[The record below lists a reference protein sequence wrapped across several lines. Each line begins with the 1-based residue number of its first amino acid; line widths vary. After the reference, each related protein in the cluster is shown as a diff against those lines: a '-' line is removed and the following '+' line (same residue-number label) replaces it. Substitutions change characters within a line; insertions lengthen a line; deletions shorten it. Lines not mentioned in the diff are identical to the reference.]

1 MKIRIPLYA
10 QHLNQAEFVQLMS
23 STVDTQKQYRSSS
36 NDPMVAD
43 LTQRLEDSLPLMKK
57 SLKQKRGSDLT
68 KELKQALKIRNID
81 FSAFVGGLKLFQ
93 NARTVEKLKAYRL
106 LQELVEL
113 YKTAP
118 TANMQESSAL
128 MDSLLARLAQP
139 PYSEAVTMLMLEEA
153 VANLRDSQ
161 EKSYSLYLQRC
172 QDTSTRVKIDSAK
185 IRKNMF
191 KDYSLLYNHL
201 VNKVS
206 YDANASEKVI
216 LQILNDI
223 RQDFSERNRQKN
235 KVESNPS
242 TNEIKTVLPQGKELE
257 TT

>member
-23 STVDTQKQYRSSS
+23 STVDTLKQYRSSS
-36 NDPMVAD
+36 NNPMVAD
-43 LTQRLEDSLPLMKK
+43 LTQRLEDSLPLMKE

-68 KELKQALKIRNID
+68 KELKQAHKIRNID

>member
-10 QHLNQAEFVQLMS
+10 QHLNQAEFIQLMS
-23 STVDTQKQYRSSS
+23 STVDTLKQYRSSS
-36 NDPMVAD
+36 NNPMVAD

>member
-10 QHLNQAEFVQLMS
+10 QHLNQAEFVQLMI
-23 STVDTQKQYRSSS
+23 STVDTLKQYRSSS

-43 LTQRLEDSLPLMKK
+43 LTQRLEDSLPLMKE

-128 MDSLLARLAQP
+128 MDSLLTRLAQP

>member
-1 MKIRIPLYA
+1 MIIRIPLYA

-23 STVDTQKQYRSSS
+23 STVDTLKQYRSSS

-43 LTQRLEDSLPLMKK
+43 LTQCLEDSLPLMKE

>member
-23 STVDTQKQYRSSS
+23 STVDTLKQYRSSS
-36 NDPMVAD
+36 NNPMVAD
-43 LTQRLEDSLPLMKK
+43 LTQRLEDSLPLMKE

-191 KDYSLLYNHL
+191 NDYSLLYNHL

>member
-23 STVDTQKQYRSSS
+23 STVDTLKQYRSSS

-43 LTQRLEDSLPLMKK
+43 LTQCLEDSLPLMKE

>member
-23 STVDTQKQYRSSS
+23 STVDTLKQYRSSS
-36 NDPMVAD
+36 NNPMVAD
-43 LTQRLEDSLPLMKK
+43 LTQRLEDSLPLMKE

-113 YKTAP
+113 YKSAP

>member
-1 MKIRIPLYA
+1 MQDTTQLTIHEKRVVDERNKLAERI
-10 QHLNQAEFVQLMS
+10 
-23 STVDTQKQYRSSS
+23 
-36 NDPMVAD
+36 
-43 LTQRLEDSLPLMKK
+43 
-57 SLKQKRGSDLT
+57 
-68 KELKQALKIRNID
+68 
-81 FSAFVGGLKLFQ
+81 
-93 NARTVEKLKAYRL
+93 EKLKAYRL

-153 VANLRDSQ
+153 VANLRESQ
-161 EKSYSLYLQRC
+161 EKSYSLYLQRS

-206 YDANASEKVI
+206 YNANASEKVI

>member
-23 STVDTQKQYRSSS
+23 STVDTLKQYRSSS
-36 NDPMVAD
+36 NDPMVSD
-43 LTQRLEDSLPLMKK
+43 LTQRLEDSLPLMKE

-153 VANLRDSQ
+153 VANLRESQ

>member
-23 STVDTQKQYRSSS
+23 STVDTLKQYRSSS

-43 LTQRLEDSLPLMKK
+43 LTQRLEDSLPLMKE

-161 EKSYSLYLQRC
+161 EKSYSLYLQRS

-206 YDANASEKVI
+206 YNANASEKVI

-242 TNEIKTVLPQGKELE
+242 TIEIKTVLPQGKELE

>member
-10 QHLNQAEFVQLMS
+10 QHLNQAEFIQLMS
-23 STVDTQKQYRSSS
+23 STVDTLKQYRSSS

-43 LTQRLEDSLPLMKK
+43 LTQRLEDSLPLMRE

-139 PYSEAVTMLMLEEA
+139 PYSEAVNMLMLEEA

-161 EKSYSLYLQRC
+161 KKSYSLYLQRC

>member
-23 STVDTQKQYRSSS
+23 STVDTLKQYRSSS

-43 LTQRLEDSLPLMKK
+43 LTQRLEDSLPLMKE

-128 MDSLLARLAQP
+128 MDSLLTRLAQP

>member
-1 MKIRIPLYA
+1 
-10 QHLNQAEFVQLMS
+10 
-23 STVDTQKQYRSSS
+23 
-36 NDPMVAD
+36 MVAD
-43 LTQRLEDSLPLMKK
+43 LTQRLEDSLPLMKE

>member
-23 STVDTQKQYRSSS
+23 STVDTLKQYRSSS

-43 LTQRLEDSLPLMKK
+43 LTQCLEDSLPLMKK

>member
-23 STVDTQKQYRSSS
+23 STVDTLKQYRSSS
-36 NDPMVAD
+36 NNPMVAD
-43 LTQRLEDSLPLMKK
+43 LTQRLEDSLPLMKE

>member
-23 STVDTQKQYRSSS
+23 STVDTLKQYRSSS

-43 LTQRLEDSLPLMKK
+43 LTQRLEDSLPLMKE

-153 VANLRDSQ
+153 VTNLRDSQ

>member
-10 QHLNQAEFVQLMS
+10 QHLNQAEFIQLMS
-23 STVDTQKQYRSSS
+23 STVDTLKQYRSSS
-36 NDPMVAD
+36 NNPMVAD

-206 YDANASEKVI
+206 YNANASEKVI

>member
-23 STVDTQKQYRSSS
+23 STVDTLKQYRSPS

-43 LTQRLEDSLPLMKK
+43 LTQRLEDSLPLMKE

>member
-10 QHLNQAEFVQLMS
+10 QHLNQAEFIQLMS
-23 STVDTQKQYRSSS
+23 STVDTLKQYRSSS

-57 SLKQKRGSDLT
+57 SLKQKRGSELT

>member
-23 STVDTQKQYRSSS
+23 STVDTLKQYRSSS

-43 LTQRLEDSLPLMKK
+43 LTQRLEDSLPLMKE

-242 TNEIKTVLPQGKELE
+242 TNEIKTVLPQGKEME

>member
-10 QHLNQAEFVQLMS
+10 QHLNQAEFIQLMS
-23 STVDTQKQYRSSS
+23 STVDTLKQYRSSS

-43 LTQRLEDSLPLMKK
+43 LTQRLEDSLPLMKE

-113 YKTAP
+113 YKSAP

>member
-23 STVDTQKQYRSSS
+23 STVDTLKQYRSSS
-36 NDPMVAD
+36 NDPMVDD
-43 LTQRLEDSLPLMKK
+43 LTQRLEDSLPLMKE

>member
-23 STVDTQKQYRSSS
+23 STVDTLKQYRSSS
-36 NDPMVAD
+36 NNPMVAD
-43 LTQRLEDSLPLMKK
+43 LTQRLEDSLPLMKE

-206 YDANASEKVI
+206 YNANASEKVI

>member
-1 MKIRIPLYA
+1 
-10 QHLNQAEFVQLMS
+10 
-23 STVDTQKQYRSSS
+23 
-36 NDPMVAD
+36 
-43 LTQRLEDSLPLMKK
+43 MKK

>member
-10 QHLNQAEFVQLMS
+10 QHLNQAEFIQLMS
-23 STVDTQKQYRSSS
+23 STVDTLKQYRSSS

>member
-23 STVDTQKQYRSSS
+23 STVDTLKQYRSSS

-43 LTQRLEDSLPLMKK
+43 LTQRLEDSLPLMKE

-139 PYSEAVTMLMLEEA
+139 PYSEAVTMLMVEEA

>member
-23 STVDTQKQYRSSS
+23 STVDTLKQYRSSS
-36 NDPMVAD
+36 NNPMVAD

-172 QDTSTRVKIDSAK
+172 QDTSTRIKIDSAK

>member
-23 STVDTQKQYRSSS
+23 STVDTLKQYRSSC

-43 LTQRLEDSLPLMKK
+43 LTQRLEDSLPLMKE

-139 PYSEAVTMLMLEEA
+139 SYSEAVTMLMLEEA

>member
-23 STVDTQKQYRSSS
+23 STVDTLKQYRSSS
-36 NDPMVAD
+36 NNPMVAD

-153 VANLRDSQ
+153 VANLRESQ

>member
-23 STVDTQKQYRSSS
+23 STVDTLKQYRSSS
-36 NDPMVAD
+36 NNPMVAD

-206 YDANASEKVI
+206 YNANASEKVI

>member
-23 STVDTQKQYRSSS
+23 STVDTLKQYRSSS
-36 NDPMVAD
+36 NNPMVAD
-43 LTQRLEDSLPLMKK
+43 LTQRLEDSLPLMRE

>member
-1 MKIRIPLYA
+1 MKIRIPLYS

-23 STVDTQKQYRSSS
+23 STVDTLKQYRSSS

-43 LTQRLEDSLPLMKK
+43 LTQRLEDSLPLMKE

-106 LQELVEL
+106 LKELVEL

-153 VANLRDSQ
+153 IANLRDSQ

>member
-10 QHLNQAEFVQLMS
+10 QHLNQAEFIQLMS
-23 STVDTQKQYRSSS
+23 STVDTLKQYRSSS

-43 LTQRLEDSLPLMKK
+43 LTQRLEDSLPLMKE

-206 YDANASEKVI
+206 YNANASEKVI

>member
-10 QHLNQAEFVQLMS
+10 QHLNQAEFIQLMS
-23 STVDTQKQYRSSS
+23 STVDTLKQYRSSS

-43 LTQRLEDSLPLMKK
+43 LTQRLEDSLPLMKE

-242 TNEIKTVLPQGKELE
+242 TIEIKTVLPQEKELE

>member
-23 STVDTQKQYRSSS
+23 STVDTLKQYRSSC

-43 LTQRLEDSLPLMKK
+43 LTQRLEDSLPLMKE

-68 KELKQALKIRNID
+68 KELKQAHKIRNID

-153 VANLRDSQ
+153 VANLRESQ

>member
-10 QHLNQAEFVQLMS
+10 QHLNQAEFIQLMS
-23 STVDTQKQYRSSS
+23 STVDTLKQYRSSS

-128 MDSLLARLAQP
+128 MDSLLARLAKP

>member
-10 QHLNQAEFVQLMS
+10 QHLNQAEFIQLMS
-23 STVDTQKQYRSSS
+23 STVDTLKQYRSSS

-43 LTQRLEDSLPLMKK
+43 LTQRLEDSLPLMKE

-106 LQELVEL
+106 LQDLVEL

-118 TANMQESSAL
+118 TVNMQESSAL